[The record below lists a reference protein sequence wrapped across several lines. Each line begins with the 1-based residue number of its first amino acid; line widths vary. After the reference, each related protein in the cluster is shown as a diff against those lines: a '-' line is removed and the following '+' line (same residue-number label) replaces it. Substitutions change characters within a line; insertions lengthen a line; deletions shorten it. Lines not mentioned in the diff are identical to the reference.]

1 MSRFSRHPR
10 AQAPGGSRLATPPLT
25 IDLRREIADRS
36 LVDGEIVL
44 VDRFLNHR
52 IEPGVI
58 RDIGRRIAE
67 IADPLRTDVIV
78 TAEASG
84 IPPALATASELGVPM
99 IYAKKYVT
107 PGPRHSFSREVG
119 SATKGFEYSIEIRQR
134 VIDPGLRALVVDDF
148 LARGRTAVALGEIIE
163 EAGCEMLG
171 AAFAVEKGWTDGRES
186 IEARGWPVWAVVTIS
201 SVDGGRVH
209 FA

>member
-1 MSRFSRHPR
+1 M
-10 AQAPGGSRLATPPLT
+10 TPLQQH
-25 IDLRREIADRS
+25 IADRS

-52 IEPGVI
+52 VEPEIMADVAQ
-58 RDIGRRIAE
+58 RIAA
-67 IADPLRTDVIV
+67 IAEPLKPDVIV

-84 IPPALATASELGVPM
+84 IPPAMATSLELGLPM

-107 PGPRHSFSREVG
+107 PGPRHSFSRDVA

-134 VIDPGLRALVVDDF
+134 VIDPGQRALVVDDF
-148 LARGRTAVALGEIIE
+148 LAQGRTAVALGEIIE

-171 AAFAVEKGWTDGRES
+171 AAFAVEKGWTTGRES
-186 IEARGWPVWAVVTIS
+186 IEKRGWPVWAVATIT
-201 SVDGGRVH
+201 SVEGGVVH
-209 FA
+209 FD

>member
-1 MSRFSRHPR
+1 MNPFSRAPR
-10 AQAPGGSRLATPPLT
+10 AQAPGGSRLADPPLT
-25 IDLRREIADRS
+25 VDLRQEIADRS
-36 LVDGEIVL
+36 LVDGDIVL

-52 IEPGVI
+52 IEPGVM

-67 IADPLRTDVIV
+67 IADPLRTEVIV

-84 IPPALATASELGVPM
+84 IPPALAAASELGVPM

-107 PGPRHSFSREVG
+107 PGARHSFSREVS

-134 VIDPGLRALVVDDF
+134 VIDPGQRALVVDDF
-148 LARGRTAVALGEIIE
+148 LAQGRTAVALGEIIE

-171 AAFAVEKGWTDGRES
+171 AVFAVEKGWTDGRQR
-186 IEARGWPVWAVVTIS
+186 IEARGWPVWSVVTIT
-201 SVDGGRVH
+201 SVEGGRVH
-209 FA
+209 LG